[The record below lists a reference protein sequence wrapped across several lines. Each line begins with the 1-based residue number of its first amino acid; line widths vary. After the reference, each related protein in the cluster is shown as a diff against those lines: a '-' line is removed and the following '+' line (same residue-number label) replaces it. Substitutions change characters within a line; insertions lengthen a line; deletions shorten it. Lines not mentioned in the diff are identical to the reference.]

1 MYNFKY
7 INLFNKEDEIKMSKK
22 NILIEQIKQF
32 DNKYFNED
40 QKTIA
45 INILENA
52 PEQEVQ
58 AYADFLFNKRRTGFA
73 FDYSPEIAKGR
84 LITLRED
91 KDRRINVND
100 IISEDENKL
109 IIGDNYNALKALLIT
124 HKEKIDVIYIDPPY
138 NTESA
143 KTDGNNDSY
152 KEGTS
157 SKFIYKDKFGRTGWL
172 NMIKDRLTLAK
183 DLMKDD
189 GVIFVSI
196 DDSEQAYLKV
206 LMDEI
211 FGEENF
217 ISINNILDNLKGKVS
232 DKFIS
237 YTSHYVIMYSKNKKK
252 LGKFNKIDQNKP
264 LEEKYKLF
272 DSNGIYTE
280 NPFKKTGSD
289 SFRVDRPKSFYP
301 ILFNEKQSKTID
313 RVDFEELLTL
323 TKEEDVQIFIDK
335 IELKYSPN
343 FDILWPIHEGKL
355 GRWTYGYE
363 GFKKLI
369 ETDDLIINKLNIK
382 IKKRPSDEENISNS
396 ISGIPKNFV
405 YKKEFANGT
414 TELKKIGL
422 DFSNPKSITLIKYLI
437 MLIPNNNNLEV
448 LDFFAGSGTTGQ
460 AVMELNREDEGN
472 RKFILVTNNENNIA
486 HDVTFERLHRII
498 RGKGTKQEKDFD
510 WLKNNKPYND
520 AKLRVI
526 NIDDSVK
533 ISLDQEEIDETI
545 FKDCKNGLKLLD
557 NEYNKKGLNL
567 YYDLSALNPI
577 EKIEE

>member
-45 INILENA
+45 INILKNA

-58 AYADFLFNKRRTGFA
+58 SYADFLFNKRRTGFA
-73 FDYSPEIAKGR
+73 FDYSPEISKGR

-91 KDRRINVND
+91 KNRRINVND

-109 IIGDNYNALKALLIT
+109 IIGDNYNALKALLVT
-124 HKEKIDVIYIDPPY
+124 HKEKIDIIYIDPPY

-172 NMIKDRLTLAK
+172 NMMKDRLTLAK

-206 LMDEI
+206 LMDQI

-217 ISINNILDNLKGKVS
+217 VTIFNWITKVGGGNDSKNIRTVSEYILCYTKGKNSSIFDRMDSNNMSTYILEDEFVDTRGKYKKRALHDRGLTYS
-232 DKFIS
+232 KKLD
-237 YTSHYVIMYSKNKKK
+237 YVINYNSKKYYPGVSEINWLQRKKGNHGVK
-252 LGKFNKIDQNKP
+252 DYQWRWSL
-264 LEEKYKLF
+264 EKY
-272 DSNGIYTE
+272 NWGME
-280 NPFKKTGSD
+280 NNF
-289 SFRVDRPKSFYP
+289 
-301 ILFNEKQSKTID
+301 ILH
-313 RVDFEELLTL
+313 
-323 TKEEDVQIFIDK
+323 EEDMVYYKQYQFCDNNGQILKRQNVFSNLID
-335 IELKYSPN
+335 
-343 FDILWPIHEGKL
+343 DIKGGE
-355 GRWTYGYE
+355 
-363 GFKKLI
+363 
-369 ETDDLIINKLNIK
+369 
-382 IKKRPSDEENISNS
+382 
-396 ISGIPKNFV
+396 
-405 YKKEFANGT
+405 GT
-414 TELKKIGL
+414 TELSLIFEHKK
-422 DFSNPKSITLIKYLI
+422 FEHPKPVSLIKHFLKI
-437 MLIPNNNNLEV
+437 VKNKNALV

-460 AVMELNREDEGN
+460 AVVELNRDNDEN

-486 HDVTFERLHRII
+486 YDVAFERLHRII
-498 RGKGTKQEKDFD
+498 KGKGTKKEKDFD
-510 WLKNNKPYND
+510 WLKNNKPYD
-520 AKLRVI
+520 DIKLRVI

-533 ISLDQEEIDETI
+533 ISLDQEKIDETI
-545 FKDCKNGLKLLD
+545 FEDCKNGLKLLD
-557 NEYNKKGLNL
+557 NEYNKKDLNL